1 MAGDAIQVAP
11 DKYKVIEEN
20 DRVRILEYRGG
31 AGAKTEMHSHSDVV
45 AIAVADIKV
54 KFTSPDGQ
62 SFEAELKSGQAMF
75 MPAHEHST
83 ENVGGTEAHV
93 ILVELK

>member
-1 MAGDAIQVAP
+1 MAGDAVQVAP
-11 DKYKVIEEN
+11 NNYKVVEEN

-31 AGAKTEMHSHSDVV
+31 AGAKTEMHSHPDVV

-62 SFEAELKSGQAMF
+62 SFEAEMKSGQAMF
-75 MPAHEHST
+75 MPGHDHST
-83 ENVGGTEAHV
+83 ENIGGTEGHV
-93 ILVELK
+93 IIVELK